1 MDCSEDEGG
10 MAGCSRGESGLK
22 VRRGKARGGQFCGSW
37 AAAAVAD
44 RSGAPSWRRH
54 ADS

>member
-10 MAGCSRGESGLK
+10 MAGCSRGESGRK

-37 AAAAVAD
+37 AAAAVAVAVAVAVA
-44 RSGAPSWRRH
+44 RAGLA
-54 ADS
+54 